1 MRFSILPVL
10 SACALLCCVG
20 CTGSIDNGTGIF
32 SCESY
37 TVTSDSIVQRNQV
50 VRVTSNKGLSTDAGD
65 VLWMPDSMS
74 YDVVMISD
82 NPLLDAVF
90 EMSESKGR
98 NESQTVVRTP
108 LSILLSDVYLNP
120 KSAGEHLM
128 AMVHGGRVSGCY
140 DSELHL
146 PSTSDR
152 AMWVQAV
159 WEIYR
164 ATGDIGWLKDVY
176 PIAERA
182 LKEDL
187 RAGMDRQVPLMHGV
201 PRYIAA
207 DESRYLPQWAT
218 YADMYDMYCLSVNVG
233 YATACASL
241 DSMASVLGVQA
252 DVGYRE
258 LSQRMSQTIN
268 DRFWIPNLSYYSSC
282 LYGGVF
288 AIQSQSSDNLG
299 QALAVISG
307 IARHG
312 MGESLVKN
320 TPVTVMGTPVMFPL
334 SVKDVDY
341 YRTYLWSVTQAY
353 WNIAAAR
360 MGNVEALK
368 NGVAALLRGA
378 VFNDGE
384 FDYASV
390 PAVVLRGLAGID
402 FTSTGIKFS
411 PCVPPHI
418 CTYMSLNGIRYREA
432 LLDIHIYGS
441 GSRIKSFSLDA
452 KERKD
457 MLVPG
462 TLTGHHSVDIIM
474 DGGVV
479 ENGTEVSIVDSQ
491 IIPSV
496 PVVSWDRHSAV
507 ISNYVAGVD
516 YEVYVNGV
524 MEESIPEAGF
534 ELYDTCSYISV
545 GVVPVESDRW
555 FGWSSA
561 PHYLLPARITEVCA
575 TDLLPMRHHDD
586 IDSMYVVDMSA
597 RHNAHIEF
605 IYSSPSTERC
615 VMDVCSI
622 TDSIG
627 GYALSVLEVN
637 GRNEGVFLI
646 GGRETTE
653 SIHVYSNKLMVDMK
667 QGANHVSLNCDKFIN
682 FDVPRSKNTA
692 HVRSVRIIPMVS
704 K

>member
-10 SACALLCCVG
+10 SACALLYCVG
-20 CTGSIDNGTGIF
+20 CTGSIDNDTGIF

-37 TVTSDSIVQRNQV
+37 TVTSDSIVQGNQV
-50 VRVTSNKGLSTDAGD
+50 VRVTSNKGLSTEAGD
-65 VLWMPDSMS
+65 VLWLPDSMVG
-74 YDVVMISD
+74 DVVLISD

-90 EMSESKGR
+90 AMSESKDR
-98 NESQTVVRTP
+98 NESRTVVRTP

-120 KSAGEHLM
+120 KNAGERLM
-128 AMVHGGRVSGCY
+128 AMVHGGRVPGCY

-146 PSTSDR
+146 PSTSGR
-152 AMWVQAV
+152 AMWVQAI

-187 RAGMDRQVPLMHGV
+187 RAGMDRQLPLMHGV
-201 PRYIAA
+201 PGYMAA

-218 YADMYDMYCLSVNVG
+218 YADMYDMYSLSVNVG
-233 YATACASL
+233 YASACSSL

-258 LSQRMSQTIN
+258 LSQKMSQTIN
-268 DRFWIPNLSYYSSC
+268 DRFWIPNLFYYSAC
-282 LYGGVF
+282 LYGGMF

-299 QALAVISG
+299 QALAVLSG
-307 IARHG
+307 IAKQG

-334 SVKDVDY
+334 SLKDEEY
-341 YRTYLWSVTQAY
+341 YRTYLWSVAQAY
-353 WNIAAAR
+353 WSIAAAR
-360 MGNVEALK
+360 MGNAEALK

-378 VFNDGE
+378 VFNHGE

-390 PAVVLRGLAGID
+390 PAVVLRGLTGID
-402 FTSTGIKFS
+402 FTSAGIKFS
-411 PCVPPHI
+411 PCVPSQI
-418 CTYMSLNGIRYREA
+418 CTFMSLNGIRYREA

-441 GSRIKSFSLDA
+441 GSRIKSFSLDG
-452 KERKD
+452 KERQD
-457 MLVPG
+457 QSVPG

-474 DGGVV
+474 DGGVA

-491 IIPSV
+491 VIPSV

-507 ISNYVAGVD
+507 ISNYVAGMD

-524 MEESIPEAGF
+524 MEEAIPESRF
-534 ELYDTCSYISV
+534 ELYDTCGYISV

-561 PHYLLPARITEVCA
+561 PHYFLPSGVTEVCA
-575 TDLLPMRHHDD
+575 TDLLPIRHHVS
-586 IDSMYVVDMSA
+586 DSTDVVDMSA

-605 IYSSPSTERC
+605 IYSSPCSERC
-615 VMDVCSI
+615 VIDVCSI

-627 GYALSVLEVN
+627 GYALSELEVN
-637 GRNEGVFLI
+637 GRNEGVFLM
-646 GGRETTE
+646 GGRATE
-653 SIHVYSNKLMVDMK
+653 DSTRVYSNKLMVEMK